1 MHAGRVRTPCCVLRA
16 PGGWNSLCQTTVL
29 CSFLDLK
36 VINNASPQFP
46 AVFLKWDVESYS
58 TASTVFFWGFEDHLV
73 VFLHLMTS
81 FLYKMGGASPP
92 YSSFSPLILGPFL
105 KPKDVTFIHSS
116 PIQLMR
122 TKILLEIVLGLGGA
136 R

>member
-1 MHAGRVRTPCCVLRA
+1 MRPHSFQLCFSNGTWRVTLR
-16 PGGWNSLCQTTVL
+16 PRL
-29 CSFLDLK
+29 SFSGDLK
-36 VINNASPQFP
+36 I
-46 AVFLKWDVESYS
+46 
-58 TASTVFFWGFEDHLV
+58 T
-73 VFLHLMTS
+73 

-105 KPKDVTFIHSS
+105 KPKDVTFIHLS